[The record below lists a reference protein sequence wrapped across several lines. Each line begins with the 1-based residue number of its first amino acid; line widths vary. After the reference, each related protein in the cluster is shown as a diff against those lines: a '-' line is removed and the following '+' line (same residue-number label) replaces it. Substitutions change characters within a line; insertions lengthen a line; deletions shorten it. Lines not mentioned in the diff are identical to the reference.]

1 MKIHTLQTV
10 INIGNEVIPTTDFAL
25 LYVIRATKDGAAAS
39 IPLAFH
45 IFRHFRY
52 VPPTPDT
59 IAGER

>member
-39 IPLAFH
+39 IPLAFQ